1 MNWIELYSDITTDL
15 FFYILWKSVYTYA
28 LATHVTYILLLP
40 VLLLSSK
47 YHWKLKQEL
56 TFRRKFLFIW
66 FKQGHNFL
74 LRFYHA
80 IFMTWDNALNLF
92 QFRLSVSTY
101 TNSEWANI
109 KKGTTNFRVFP
120 PLMKCS
126 ELFFMS
132 VHALNSSAIHI
143 IIKVYLHLKNFYVGG
158 PMQGICYKQIS
169 YISTATTCISHKMC
183 TNPTKTRHHFL
194 NFKSIND

>member
-1 MNWIELYSDITTDL
+1 MYSDIQTDFL
-15 FFYILWKSVYTYA
+15 SFFTYNCENLYICTYA

-80 IFMTWDNALNLF
+80 IFMTWDNALNFF

-101 TNSEWANI
+101 TNSEWASI
-109 KKGTTNFRVFP
+109 KKGTTNFRGFP
-120 PLMKCS
+120 PSMKCS
-126 ELFFMS
+126 EQFFHVSICQRSTGQNTFGMCS
-132 VHALNSSAIHI
+132 DIVTRFWCYLD
-143 IIKVYLHLKNFYVGG
+143 IKLTI
-158 PMQGICYKQIS
+158 M
-169 YISTATTCISHKMC
+169 TISH
-183 TNPTKTRHHFL
+183 NIWWFL
-194 NFKSIND
+194 ANFF